1 MLFLAF
7 DFTFIASYW
16 RFLLDGV
23 LVTIWLSAA
32 SIALGLAV
40 GLVVGILRTYGGRA
54 VDAVLSLYVDTMRA
68 IPLLAILVWVFFALP
83 LLSGRS
89 MSPFMAGVL
98 GMGLHLGAFVAEL
111 VRAGLTSIRPGQT
124 RAALA
129 LGMSRLQ
136 VIRIVVLPQALIR
149 MLPTFG
155 SLLVITIKD
164 SSLASVIAVPELMRQ
179 SQVIVG
185 QSYRPFEVFT
195 AALIVY
201 FLLSWPVAR
210 GIDCF
215 YRRIAH
221 LGAS

>member
-1 MLFLAF
+1 MQFGFSPSFA
-7 DFTFIASYW
+7 
-16 RFLLDGV
+16 
-23 LVTIWLSAA
+23 
-32 SIALGLAV
+32 ALGASCLNGVFYHHLVEHLSIVIRIGNRACFWHPHEQY
-40 GLVVGILRTYGGRA
+40 GLRWL
-54 VDAVLSLYVDTMRA
+54 DALLSIYVDTMRS
-68 IPLLAILVWVFFALP
+68 IPLLVILVWIFFALP
-83 LLSGRS
+83 LVSGYS
-89 MSPFMAGVL
+89 MSPFIAAVV

-111 VRAGLTSIRPGQT
+111 VRAGLTSIRPGQS

-129 LGMSRLQ
+129 LGMSRMQ
-136 VIRIVVLPQALIR
+136 AIRIVVLPQALIR

-179 SQVIVG
+179 SQVVVG
-185 QSYRPFEVFT
+185 QTYRPFEVFT

-201 FLLSWPVAR
+201 FAMSWPVAR
-210 GIDCF
+210 AVDHL

>member
-1 MLFLAF
+1 LIF
-7 DFTFIASYW
+7 DFTILGGYW
-16 RFLLDGV
+16 RFLLNGV
-23 LVTIWLSAA
+23 LITISLSIL
-32 SIALGLAV
+32 SIAMGLVV
-40 GLVVGILRTYGGRA
+40 GLVVGIGRTYGPRWL
-54 VDAVLSLYVDTMRA
+54 DALLSIYVDTMRS
-68 IPLLAILVWVFFALP
+68 IPLLVILVWIFFALP
-83 LLSGRS
+83 LVSGYS
-89 MSPFMAGVL
+89 MSPFVAAVV
-98 GMGLHLGAFVAEL
+98 GMGIHLGAFVAEL

-129 LGMSRLQ
+129 LGMSRMQ
-136 VIRIVVLPQALIR
+136 AVRIVVLPQALIR

-179 SQVIVG
+179 SQVVIG
-185 QSYRPFEVFT
+185 QTYRPFEVFT

-201 FLLSWPVAR
+201 FVMSWRVAR
-210 GIDCF
+210 GVDYL

>member
-1 MLFLAF
+1 MQF
-7 DFTFIASYW
+7 DFTILGGYW
-16 RFLLDGV
+16 RFLLNGV
-23 LVTIWLSAA
+23 LITIWLSIL
-32 SIALGLAV
+32 SIVIGLAT
-40 GLVVGILRTYGGRA
+40 GLVVGIARTYGPRWL
-54 VDAVLSLYVDTMRA
+54 DALLSIYVDTMRS
-68 IPLLAILVWVFFALP
+68 IPLLVILVWIFFALP
-83 LLSGRS
+83 LVSGYS
-89 MSPFMAGVL
+89 MSPFIAAVV

-111 VRAGLTSIRPGQT
+111 VRAGLTSIRPGQS

-129 LGMSRLQ
+129 LGMSRMQ
-136 VIRIVVLPQALIR
+136 AIRIVVLPQALIR

-179 SQVIVG
+179 SQVVVG
-185 QSYRPFEVFT
+185 QTYRPFEVFT

-201 FLLSWPVAR
+201 FAMSWPVAR
-210 GIDCF
+210 AVDHL